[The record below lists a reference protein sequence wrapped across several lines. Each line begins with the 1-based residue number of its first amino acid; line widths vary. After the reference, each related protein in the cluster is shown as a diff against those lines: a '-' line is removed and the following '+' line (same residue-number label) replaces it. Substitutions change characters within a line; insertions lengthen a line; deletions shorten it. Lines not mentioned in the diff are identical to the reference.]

1 MSVIMFTNAESKEWK
16 SQLTVESVMEMTEIK
31 ALFREKDVR
40 NVCMEDITPQDAIMF
55 TVM

>member
-1 MSVIMFTNAESKEWK
+1 MNAESKEWK

-40 NVCMEDITPQDAIMF
+40 NVCMEDIIPQDASY
-55 TVM
+55 VYCNVS

>member
-1 MSVIMFTNAESKEWK
+1 MNAESKEWK

-40 NVCMEDITPQDAIMF
+40 NVCMEDIITPQDANY
-55 TVM
+55 VYCNVS